1 MTVKSWLVKFVE
13 AISPIETESDTNCRE
28 AAGAILSELEKAR
41 PSAKVLDTNLIVLRR
56 NSKRLSD
63 WLRKEELDM
72 VQFYIRDAN
81 KLSAEEEKAMQTR
94 FEFDSEGG

>member
-13 AISPIETESDTNCRE
+13 AISPTETESDKSCRE
-28 AAGAILSELEKAR
+28 AAGAILLELEKAR
-41 PSAKVLDTNLIVLRR
+41 PSAKVLDANLIVLRR

-72 VQFYIRDAN
+72 AQFYIRDAN
-81 KLSAEEEKAMQTR
+81 KLSAEEVKVMQTR